1 MDNNIELLKEL
12 LETGV
17 ITQEE
22 YDAKVEQLSPV
33 TEEVEKEKELE
44 RTSVDYDELKKLEEL
59 KQEGI
64 ISHDEYSQKV
74 AQMLNI
80 SVPQYASSKENFN
93 LFQWIKRNVAAV
105 ILIAV
110 LAGAVVFMAPQFLTQ
125 QSTISAINEKLEKKD
140 KEVKR
145 VYNDKAKLSTKVSK
159 YEDALG
165 FYMNYVGICPEN
177 DKYYH
182 RYSCPSLPDSFSYWV
197 YNIDAAKHQGFSP
210 CPKCFKTEVWY
221 YLEENL

>member
-1 MDNNIELLKEL
+1 MENSIDILKEL
-12 LETGV
+12 LEAGV

-22 YDAKVEQLSPV
+22 FDAKANQLFPAAD
-33 TEEVEKEKELE
+33 EVEKNTESKKI
-44 RTSVDYDELKKLEEL
+44 SINYDDLKNLEEL
-59 KQEGI
+59 EKEGI

-80 SVPQYASSKENFN
+80 SVPQYTSSKEKFN

-110 LAGAVVFMAPQFLTQ
+110 LAGAVVFMAPQFITQ
-125 QSTISAINEKLEKKD
+125 QSKISAINEELDKKT

-165 FYMNYVGICPEN
+165 FYMNDVGICPEN
-177 DKYYH
+177 DKFYH
-182 RYSCPSLPDSFSYWV
+182 RYNCPSLPDSFSFWV
-197 YNIDAAKHQGFSP
+197 YNIDAAKQQGFSP
-210 CPKCFKTEVWY
+210 CPKCFKTEVGY